1 MFPNVL
7 VFFFDRL
14 VNVSEMDGFVEAF
27 RFLVS
32 NYSVGDITHPQS
44 SVEVEYK
51 DRMIGQILSML
62 AKNVSISP
70 EHRTSNGQMGVENT
84 DCSLIEN
91 QLKIDEAA
99 GAANESKEVKEEQL
113 PPKFKYPC
121 IMAMMGSGGG
131 ILKVGKAFVVIFP
144 NISEKKGYCC
154 INIQQ
159 ESSAVVDP
167 VPVVD

>member
-1 MFPNVL
+1 M
-7 VFFFDRL
+7 FFDRL

-32 NYSVGDITHPQS
+32 NYSVSDITHPQS
-44 SVEVEYK
+44 SVAVEYK

-84 DCSLIEN
+84 DSSLIEN
-91 QLKIDEAA
+91 KMKEDEAA
-99 GAANESKEVKEEQL
+99 AAANEPKEVEEQL

-131 ILKVGKAFVVIFP
+131 IIKVGKTFGVIIL
-144 NISEKKGYCC
+144 NRSEMKRNCYIS
-154 INIQQ
+154 IQQ
-159 ESSAVVDP
+159 GSSS
-167 VPVVD
+167 